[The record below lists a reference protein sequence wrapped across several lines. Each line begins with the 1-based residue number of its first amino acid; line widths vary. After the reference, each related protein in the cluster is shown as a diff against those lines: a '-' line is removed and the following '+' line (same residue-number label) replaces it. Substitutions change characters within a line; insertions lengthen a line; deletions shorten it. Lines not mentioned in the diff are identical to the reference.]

1 MNPLFFPLA
10 YVLIIV
16 GFIGTFL
23 PMVPGTILI
32 WLGIVLWAWADA
44 FRHIGWLTLAA
55 LTLLLIIGWA
65 ADLGLGTVLSRKSG
79 ASWKAIIASM
89 VGGLL
94 GAIFLS
100 ELPIIG
106 TIAGALIGALVGM
119 LAVEFLV
126 KRDFRKAL
134 GASASYL
141 AGSLASKIF
150 EIIVGLVMIGV
161 FIWQAFF

>member
-1 MNPLFFPLA
+1 MNPIFLPLA

-16 GFIGTFL
+16 GFIGTLL

-44 FRHIGWLTLAA
+44 FRHIGWLTLAV

-89 VGGLL
+89 VCGLL

-100 ELPIIG
+100 ELPVIG

-126 KRDFRKAL
+126 RRDFRKAL

-141 AGSLASKIF
+141 AGSLVSKVF

-161 FIWQAFF
+161 FVWQAFF